1 MSNMRNIMLR
11 LSLLFL
17 VLILQAFQLPSCEKP
32 ETGVIGDLVINH
44 AAPLEWTVLEPGLK
58 FSRLEFIRKTDGQEI
73 KIAALRIDPEKFRF
87 TLLSA
92 PQIKEEPVAWVR
104 EMAEKTG
111 PVLAINASF
120 YMLENNEPIGL
131 LVRDGKELNPWGE
144 GAGSGVF
151 WIKDERARID
161 RAGEFIDA
169 WKDAELAVQAGP
181 LVVEPGGKP
190 GIYRNVEKHR
200 ARTAVGMDNKGGV
213 VMVCTFRGGEGS
225 GLDLFE
231 LMQIMLHPRKKGGL
245 GLKVALNLDGGTSSA
260 MYLDHPE
267 LELDIRSTHPVRNA
281 IALERR

>member
-1 MSNMRNIMLR
+1 MINMRNIILR
-11 LSLLFL
+11 LCLLLL
-17 VLILQAFQLPSCEKP
+17 VVSLQAFQLPSCEKP
-32 ETGVIGDLVINH
+32 EARVIGDLAINH
-44 AAPLEWTVLEPGLK
+44 PAPLEWTGLEPGLE
-58 FSRLEFIRKTDGQEI
+58 FSRLEFVRKTDGQEI
-73 KIAALRIDPEKFRF
+73 KVAALKIDPEKFRF

-92 PQIKEEPVAWVR
+92 PLIKEEPVAWVH

-111 PVLAINASF
+111 PVLAVNASF

-131 LVRDGKELNPWGE
+131 LVMDGEEFNPWGE

-151 WIKDERARID
+151 WIKDGRARID
-161 RAGEFIDA
+161 RSGEFVSA
-169 WKDAELAVQAGP
+169 WEDAELAVQAGP

-200 ARTAVGMDNKGGV
+200 ARTAVGIDNKGDV
-213 VMVCTFRGGEGS
+213 VMVCTFRGEEGS

-231 LMQIMLHPRKKGGL
+231 LMQIMMHPRKKGGL

-260 MYLDHPE
+260 MFLDHPG
-267 LELDIRSTHPVRNA
+267 LDLDIRSTHPVRNA

>member
-1 MSNMRNIMLR
+1 MLR